1 MKLHFDDELK
11 ELKNLLLKM
20 GILAEEM
27 IEKATTALL
36 ERKSALAFEIVKAD
50 KKVDRIE
57 IEIDEMAHSLMARRQ
72 PIAHDLRLITMI
84 LKINSTLERVG
95 DHAVNIAEKSVMIT
109 VDTEVHLEKLERMAA
124 ISKEMLRDSLNAFME
139 DDAALAQSVLV
150 RDDEVDALNKD
161 LYEILQE
168 KMKENS
174 KEVSSDVHLILIAHN
189 FERIAD
195 LATNIAEDVIY
206 VIEGRDVRHHFGDV
220 QS

>member
-20 GILAEEM
+20 GILVEEM
-27 IEKATTALL
+27 IERAITALL

-50 KKVDRIE
+50 KKIDRIE
-57 IEIDEMAHSLMARRQ
+57 IEIDEVAHNLMARRQ

-109 VDTEVHLEKLERMAA
+109 EGTEVHLEKLERMAA
-124 ISKEMLRDSLNAFME
+124 VSKEMLRDSLNAFM
-139 DDAALAQSVLV
+139 DDNADLAKSVLV
-150 RDDEVDALNKD
+150 RDDEVDGLNKD

-174 KEVSSDVHLILIAHN
+174 KEVSSDVHLIMIAHN

-206 VIEGRDVRHHFGDV
+206 VIEGRDVRHHLGEV
-220 QS
+220 QT

>member
-20 GILAEEM
+20 GILVEQM
-27 IEKATTALL
+27 IDQAITALL

-50 KKVDRIE
+50 KKIDRIE
-57 IEIDEMAHSLMARRQ
+57 IEVDEMAHNLMARRQ

-109 VDTEVHLEKLERMAA
+109 AGTEVHLEKLERMAA
-124 ISKEMLRDSLNAFME
+124 VSKEMLRDSLNAFME
-139 DDAALAQSVLV
+139 DNAELAKSVLV
-150 RDDEVDALNKD
+150 RDDEVDELNKD

-174 KEVSSDVHLILIAHN
+174 KEVSSDVHLIMIAHN

-206 VIEGRDVRHHFGDV
+206 VIEGRDVRHHFGETV
-220 QS
+220 